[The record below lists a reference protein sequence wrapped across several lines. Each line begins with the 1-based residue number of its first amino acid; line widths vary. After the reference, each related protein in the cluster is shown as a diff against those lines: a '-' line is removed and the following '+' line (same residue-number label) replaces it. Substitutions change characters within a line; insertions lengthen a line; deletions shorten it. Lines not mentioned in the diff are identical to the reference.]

1 MSKLTE
7 AGVSVKLPDVKGWF
21 TDYSRRLDR
30 LQTIQLRGRVN
41 QVIGLV
47 IESIGPSVSVGDR
60 CTISSR
66 RNGEIQAEVV
76 GFRGNRV
83 LLMPLGEMEG
93 VGPGSVVTAS
103 DEPFTVSVGQGL
115 LGRVIG
121 GLGQPIDGKGDLEG
135 IETRR
140 PLANSP
146 PDPLKRNRITRYMAT
161 GIRSIDALLTCGKGQ
176 RFGIFSGSGIGK
188 SVLMGMIAR
197 YTAADVNVIALIGER
212 GREVRE
218 FLEKDL
224 GEEGLRRS
232 VVVAVT
238 SEQPALIRIK
248 GAFAAMTIAEYFR
261 NRGMD
266 VMLMMDSITRFAMA
280 QREVGLAV
288 GEPPTSRG
296 YTPSLFATLPRL
308 LERAGTS
315 VHGSITGLFT
325 VLVEGDD
332 MTEPVADA
340 VRSILDGHIVLSR
353 KLAALGQ
360 YPAVDPLNSVSRVM
374 VDVVSGEHR
383 EAAQEF
389 KRLLSTYTEAEDL
402 INIGAYEEG
411 SNPEI
416 DHVIRLIG
424 PMRQFLR
431 QDLEE
436 GAEFEETRKRLLT
449 LMTGDE
455 D

>member
-1 MSKLTE
+1 VSKLKD
-7 AGVSVKLPDVKGWF
+7 ADVSLKLPDVKGWF

-47 IESIGPSVSVGDR
+47 IESIGPSVSIGDR
-60 CTISSR
+60 CTVSSR
-66 RNGEIQAEVV
+66 RNGDLQAEVV
-76 GFRGNRV
+76 GFRGNHV
-83 LLMPLGEMEG
+83 LLMPLGDMEG

-103 DEPFTVSVGQGL
+103 DEPFTVGVGQGL

-121 GLGQPIDGKGDLEG
+121 GLGQPIDGKGEIED

-140 PLANSP
+140 PIVNSP
-146 PDPLKRNRITRYMAT
+146 PDPLKRSRITRHMAT

-261 NRGMD
+261 NLGMD

-296 YTPSLFATLPRL
+296 YTPSLFSTLPRL

-374 VDVVSGEHR
+374 VDVVSEEHR
-383 EAAQEF
+383 ETAQKF
-389 KRLLSTYTEAEDL
+389 KRLLSIYTEAEDL

-424 PMRQFLR
+424 PMRQFLQ

-436 GAEFEETRKRLLT
+436 GAKFEETRTRLLT
-449 LMTGDE
+449 LMTEDE

>member
-1 MSKLTE
+1 MSLN
-7 AGVSVKLPDVKGWF
+7 LPDVSKWF
-21 TDYSRRLDR
+21 NNCTDMVDR
-30 LQTIQLRGRVN
+30 LQTIQQRGRVH

-60 CTISSR
+60 CTILSR
-66 RNGEIQAEVV
+66 RNGEVQVEVV

-83 LLMPLGEMEG
+83 LLMPLGDMEG

-103 DEPFTVSVGQGL
+103 DEPFTTGVGDGL
-115 LGRVIG
+115 LGRVID
-121 GLGQPIDGKGDLEG
+121 GLGRPIDNKGKIE

-140 PLANSP
+140 PINNSP
-146 PDPLKRNRITRYMAT
+146 PGPLQRRRIREPLAT
-161 GIRSIDALLTCGKGQ
+161 GVRSIDGLLTCGKGQ
-176 RFGIFSGSGIGK
+176 RFGIFSGSGVGK

-197 YTAADVNVIALIGER
+197 HTSADVNIIALIGER

-224 GEEGLRRS
+224 GEEGLKRS
-232 VVVAVT
+232 VVIAVT

-248 GAFAAMTIAEYFR
+248 GAFAATTIAEYFR
-261 NRGMD
+261 DRGLD

-296 YTPSLFATLPRL
+296 YTPSLFAMLPRL

-315 VHGSITGLFT
+315 ARGSITGLYT

-332 MTEPVADA
+332 MNEPVADA
-340 VRSILDGHIVLSR
+340 VRSMLDGHIVLSR
-353 KLAALGQ
+353 KFSTQGL
-360 YPAVDPLNSVSRVM
+360 YPAVDPLASISRVM
-374 VDVVSGEHR
+374 PDVIDETHMK
-383 EAAQEF
+383 AAQEF
-389 KRLLSTYTEAEDL
+389 KRLMAVYVEAEDL

-411 SNPEI
+411 TNPEI
-416 DHVIRLIG
+416 DRVIEMIG
-424 PMRQFLR
+424 SMREFMK
-431 QDLEE
+431 QDLSD
-436 GAEFEETRKRLLT
+436 GSEFETSTAKLIE
-449 LMTGDE
+449 LMAEDE
-455 D
+455 AS